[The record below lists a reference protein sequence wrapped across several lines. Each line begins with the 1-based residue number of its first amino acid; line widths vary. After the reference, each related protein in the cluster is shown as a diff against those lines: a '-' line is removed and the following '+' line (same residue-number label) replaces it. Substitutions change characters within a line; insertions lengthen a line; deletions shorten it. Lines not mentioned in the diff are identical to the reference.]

1 MLDVLDDLLLPQV
14 RCPESF
20 VPISVLE
27 VGQEVIYKGTFLEVV
42 YHNQES
48 DDFQCFEENT
58 KMATT
63 FLLINIFESFF
74 HINLS

>member
-1 MLDVLDDLLLPQV
+1 MVILNVPYSLCLPQV

-58 KMATT
+58 KMAAT
-63 FLLINIFESFF
+63 FLMINIFESP
-74 HINLS
+74 